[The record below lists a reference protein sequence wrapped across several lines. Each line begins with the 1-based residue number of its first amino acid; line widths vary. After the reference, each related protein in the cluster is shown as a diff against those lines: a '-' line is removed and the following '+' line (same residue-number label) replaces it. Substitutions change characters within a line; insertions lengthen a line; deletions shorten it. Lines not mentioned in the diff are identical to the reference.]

1 MSQQNRNKALRATR
15 GAAPQ
20 HVVDTLQNLVA
31 GLGDQRDKMSYG
43 RYLLPR
49 VIDRV
54 ELEAMYRTNWLARKI
69 VDIPATD
76 MTREWVTLQ
85 TCMQADALEPMYR
98 LEQALNVRA
107 KVRDALA
114 WARLYGGAVL
124 FINVHG
130 QDPSLPFDPASVMP
144 GTRLSL
150 TVLDRW
156 RVALGSGQMDQDP
169 LSETYGQPRCY
180 QIAGSVE
187 RVDRSRMI
195 AFSGAELPWEAFRG
209 NGYWH
214 DSVLQAMYNAL
225 SRYDT
230 ATQGTASMFFEAVVD
245 VLRISGLSD
254 TLSSDQGTQEVHK
267 RFQLAAMMKSF
278 NRMLLLDAK
287 DEYTQKT
294 NHFAGVKEVIEQFM
308 MDISGAADIPATR
321 LFGQSPKGMNATGDS
336 DIRNY
341 YDRIKA
347 QQEDELRPVLRV
359 LYAVLFRASV
369 GECPQDLE
377 IQFNSLWQMSET
389 ERASIEKLRAERD
402 QMYLAHGVIGPEV
415 ACAELLEQKTYSK
428 LTERDVRLAAEL
440 SQAMEV
446 PDVLPVVETTAPA
459 SNT

>member
-1 MSQQNRNKALRATR
+1 MSQQNRNKRATR

>member
-1 MSQQNRNKALRATR
+1 MSQQNRNKHATR

>member
-1 MSQQNRNKALRATR
+1 MSQQNRNKRATR

-254 TLSSDQGTQEVHK
+254 TLSSDQGTQEIHK

-402 QMYLAHGVIGPEV
+402 QMYLAHGVIGPDV
-415 ACAELLEQKTYSK
+415 PCAELLEQKTYSK

>member
-1 MSQQNRNKALRATR
+1 MSQQNRNKHATR

-254 TLSSDQGTQEVHK
+254 TLSSDQGTQEIHK

>member
-1 MSQQNRNKALRATR
+1 
-15 GAAPQ
+15 
-20 HVVDTLQNLVA
+20 
-31 GLGDQRDKMSYG
+31 
-43 RYLLPR
+43 
-49 VIDRV
+49 
-54 ELEAMYRTNWLARKI
+54 
-69 VDIPATD
+69 
-76 MTREWVTLQ
+76 
-85 TCMQADALEPMYR
+85 
-98 LEQALNVRA
+98 
-107 KVRDALA
+107 LA

-130 QDPSLPFDPASVMP
+130 QDPCLPFDPASVMP

-156 RVALGSGQMDQDP
+156 RVALDSGQIDQNP

-187 RVDRSRMI
+187 RVDHSRMI

-287 DEYTQKT
+287 DEYSQKT
-294 NHFAGVKEVIEQFM
+294 NHFSGVKDVIEQFM

-321 LFGQSPKGMNATGDS
+321 LFGQSPQGMNATGDS

-347 QQEDELRPVLRV
+347 QQEDELRPVLRL
-359 LYAVLFRASV
+359 LYEVLFRASV
-369 GECPQDLE
+369 GECPHDLE
-377 IQFNSLWQMSET
+377 IQFNSLWQMSQT
-389 ERASIEKLRAERD
+389 EQASIEKLRAERD
-402 QMYLAHGVIGPEV
+402 QIYLTHGVIGPDV
-415 ACAELLEQKTYSK
+415 PCAELLEQKTYSK
-428 LTERDVRLAAEL
+428 LTERDVTLAAEL
-440 SQAMEV
+440 SQAMEP
-446 PDVLPVVETTAPA
+446 PDVLPLVETTASA

>member
-1 MSQQNRNKALRATR
+1 MSQQNRNKRATR

-254 TLSSDQGTQEVHK
+254 TLSSDQGTQEIHK

-389 ERASIEKLRAERD
+389 ERATIEKLRAERD
-402 QMYLAHGVIGPEV
+402 QMYLAHGVIGPDV
-415 ACAELLEQKTYSK
+415 PCAELLEQKTYSK